1 MIKMRVN
8 RMEENSTAISPLA
21 AILAVVATFLLSLF
35 LGATFIILFG
45 YSFALISGE
54 ILLIVVPLGYML
66 YRRVDVRS
74 YIGLKVKPRTILLG
88 LAFGA
93 FLFLFDLVVVN
104 VLTSVFGVSEVVEE
118 TNESLLNMSGSP
130 QGLLSVIVALS
141 LAGVCEEFT
150 FRGFLQ
156 TAINS
161 RYSSR
166 VALLVSSIGFALFHF
181 DPQALYTISTFLM
194 GLIFGYIY
202 YRWRSYVVSAVAHV
216 TLNLIVLT
224 IILFV

>member
-1 MIKMRVN
+1 MNRV
-8 RMEENSTAISPLA
+8 EEDGGTVSPLA
-21 AILAVVATFLLSLF
+21 AILAIAATFILFLF
-35 LGATFIILFG
+35 LGAALVILFG
-45 YSFALISGE
+45 YPFALISGE

-66 YRRVDVRS
+66 YRRVDVGS
-74 YIGLKVKPRTILLG
+74 YIRLEVKPRTILLG

-93 FLFLFDLVVVN
+93 FLFLFDLVVAAA
-104 VLTSVFGVSEVVEE
+104 LTSIFGVSEVVEE
-118 TNESLLNMSGSP
+118 TNELLLNMSGSL
-130 QGLLSVIVALS
+130 QGLLSLIVALS

-166 VALLVSSIGFALFHF
+166 VALLVSSIVFGLFHF
-181 DPQALYTISTFLM
+181 DPQAVYTLSAFLM
-194 GLIFGYIY
+194 GLMLGYIY
-202 YRWRSYVVSAVAHV
+202 YRWRSYVVSAVAHA

-224 IILFV
+224 IILFM

>member
-1 MIKMRVN
+1 MNRV
-8 RMEENSTAISPLA
+8 EEDGGTVSPLA
-21 AILAVVATFLLSLF
+21 AILAIAVTFILFLF
-35 LGATFIILFG
+35 LGAALVILFG
-45 YSFALISGE
+45 YPFALISGE

-66 YRRVDVRS
+66 YRRVDVGS
-74 YIGLKVKPRTILLG
+74 YIRLEVKPRTILLG

-93 FLFLFDLVVVN
+93 FLFLFDLVVAAA
-104 VLTSVFGVSEVVEE
+104 LTSIFGVSEVVEE
-118 TNESLLNMSGSP
+118 TNELLLNMSGSL
-130 QGLLSVIVALS
+130 QGRLSLIVALS

-166 VALLVSSIGFALFHF
+166 VALLVSSIVFGLFHF
-181 DPQALYTISTFLM
+181 DPQAVYTLSAFLM
-194 GLIFGYIY
+194 GLMLGYIY
-202 YRWRSYVVSAVAHV
+202 YRWRSYVVSAVAHA

-224 IILFV
+224 IILFM

>member
-1 MIKMRVN
+1 MNRV
-8 RMEENSTAISPLA
+8 EEDGGDVSPLA
-21 AILAVVATFLLSLF
+21 AILAIAVTFILFLF
-35 LGATFIILFG
+35 LGAALVILFG
-45 YSFALISGE
+45 YPFALISGE

-66 YRRVDVRS
+66 YRRVDVGS
-74 YIGLKVKPRTILLG
+74 YIRLEVKPRTILLG

-93 FLFLFDLVVVN
+93 FLFLFDLVVAAA
-104 VLTSVFGVSEVVEE
+104 LTSIFGVSEVVEE
-118 TNESLLNMSGSP
+118 TNELLLNMSGSL
-130 QGLLSVIVALS
+130 QGLLSLIVALS

-166 VALLVSSIGFALFHF
+166 VALLVSSIVFGLFHF
-181 DPQALYTISTFLM
+181 DPQAVYTLSAFLM
-194 GLIFGYIY
+194 GLMLGYIY
-202 YRWRSYVVSAVAHV
+202 YRWRSYVVSAVAHA

-224 IILFV
+224 IILFM

>member
-1 MIKMRVN
+1 MK
-8 RMEENSTAISPLA
+8 ENSGVISPLA
-21 AILAVVATFLLSLF
+21 AILVIVATFLLSLF
-35 LGATFIILFG
+35 LGAAFLILFG
-45 YSFALISGE
+45 YPFALISGE

-66 YRRVDVRS
+66 YRQVDVGS
-74 YIGLKVKPRTILLG
+74 YIRLEVKPRTILLG

-93 FLFLFDLVVVN
+93 FLFLFDLVVVAA
-104 VLTSVFGVSEVVEE
+104 LTSIFGVSEVVEE
-118 TNESLLNMSGSP
+118 TNELFLNMSGSL
-130 QGLLSVIVALS
+130 QGLLSLIVALS

-166 VALLVSSIGFALFHF
+166 VALLVSSIVFGLFHF
-181 DPQALYTISTFLM
+181 DPQAIYTLSAFLM
-194 GLIFGYIY
+194 GLMLGYIY
-202 YRWRSYVVSAVAHV
+202 YRWRSYVVSAVAHA

-224 IILFV
+224 IILFM